1 MDFDRRLRLGKSFL
15 YDLATFC
22 GGRAPTVKVDRDTV
36 RRMVFRMEVR
46 MAAVKRLK
54 TVLVAL
60 AGERYLATSPT
71 HRANVQKLVDCEALD
86 LQLSPTQWV
95 TPGPALPPL
104 GQDLIQLRD
113 LAARESIAGLLQ
125 RNAVGVGAEAPEFRL
140 LPYRGEL
147 PQAGKPVLLFFW
159 ATWCKAC
166 KFVVPSLL
174 TWAQR
179 HDVSVLAI
187 TDEDTLALDEF
198 FVNRPQFPPLVTR
211 DPEQRLFSQFGVRAL
226 PSFALLDGQ
235 RKLVGPV
242 TTSLQDLPMEP

>member
-1 MDFDRRLRLGKSFL
+1 
-15 YDLATFC
+15 
-22 GGRAPTVKVDRDTV
+22 
-36 RRMVFRMEVR
+36 
-46 MAAVKRLK
+46 
-54 TVLVAL
+54 
-60 AGERYLATSPT
+60 
-71 HRANVQKLVDCEALD
+71 LD

-198 FVNRPQFPPLVTR
+198 FVNRPQFPPLVAR